1 MARICCTGRSKK
13 HFLIEKE
20 GVEGKLV
27 LRGGFDERAEEK
39 GVGGLDRIEELAGIE
54 YGTGGDGESEEFGEE
69 WEGVV

>member
-1 MARICCTGRSKK
+1 MD
-13 HFLIEKE
+13 
-20 GVEGKLV
+20 GKLV
-27 LRGGFDERAEEK
+27 LRGGFDERAEEQ